1 MKYIIEQTNLF
12 KNWLQSLRDRQSQ
25 YRIMQRILRME
36 DGNLGDIKHIDN
48 DLYEARCFFG
58 PGYRLYFTF
67 KGEVI
72 LLLLIEGDKSTQRD
86 DINKAREI
94 LSSKEISLWKK

>member
-1 MKYIIEQTNLF
+1 MKYIIEQTNFF
-12 KNWLQSLRDRQSQ
+12 KKWIDKLKDRNGK

-36 DGNLGDIKHIDN
+36 DGNLGDIKSIDK

-67 KGEVI
+67 KGDVI
-72 LLLLIEGDKSTQRD
+72 LLLLIGGDKSTQRE
-86 DINKAREI
+86 DINRAREI
-94 LSSKEISLWKK
+94 LLSSEVTKWKQ

>member
-48 DLYEARCFFG
+48 DLY
-58 PGYRLYFTF
+58 
-67 KGEVI
+67 
-72 LLLLIEGDKSTQRD
+72 
-86 DINKAREI
+86 
-94 LSSKEISLWKK
+94 